1 MWKKTGAWFFK
12 GIPKYELPQ
21 RAPTNRSSMRELRT
35 RPERTPKMCMKVD
48 DSSSDDDEDTTSYN
62 RNSFC
67 RSYASPGKAH
77 ESMFLNRFEN
87 LRIQSLAS
95 SSAPNVGGDH
105 DNFVYRKLSPL
116 SMFSRQTSSSC
127 DTNTTNPSND
137 WDMETATGYNNSQT
151 KRENGIGPTSA
162 TSLVRCGSVSST
174 YSMSETSSANSSIL
188 CSTVGASQVCREPPL
203 GWLELSLLYSEA
215 DHTLDCSLLRARDL
229 PAMDIATLADP
240 YCKLNI
246 ITEYGTPKQKKW
258 TQTKTVHKTRSPEFN
273 ETVRF
278 FGVEPEELSMSTLY
292 VVILDEDKYGSDFL
306 GAAKIQLRPV
316 SAVHR
321 LLRFTKCRTMFI
333 YILQIYSP
341 GAHRMS
347 VPLCSEDQYCIEASS
362 AGHAC
367 GSILLG
373 LSYNTKKRSLVVQ
386 IKRCTNL
393 MAKDNNGFS
402 DPFVK
407 LQVFSQLSVRHI
419 NENSFCIRFSVKS
432 NRIRTEIRSRRP
444 T

>member
-35 RPERTPKMCMKVD
+35 RPERPPKLCMKVD
-48 DSSSDDDEDTTSYN
+48 DSSSDDDEDATGYSN

-87 LRIQSLAS
+87 LRIHSSTS
-95 SSAPNVGGDH
+95 SSVPNVGGDH

-127 DTNTTNPSND
+127 DTNTTNASND
-137 WDMETATGYNNSQT
+137 WDMDSSIAYNNSQT
-151 KRENGIGPTSA
+151 KRENGIGPANA
-162 TSLVRCGSVSST
+162 TSLVRCGSVSSS

-188 CSTVGASQVCREPPL
+188 CSTVGAHQICREPPL
-203 GWLELSLLYSEA
+203 GWLELSLLYSES

-306 GAAKIQLRPV
+306 GTAKIQLGPV
-316 SAVHR
+316 SFVQPLRIRLQTAVHR
-321 LLRFTKCRTMFI
+321 LIVHCCFRRFIRQERIGCRCHFVLKTNIALKRAQRDMRTDPFCSDCRTT
-333 YILQIYSP
+333 P
-341 GAHRMS
+341 R
-347 VPLCSEDQYCIEASS
+347 
-362 AGHAC
+362 
-367 GSILLG
+367 
-373 LSYNTKKRSLVVQ
+373 
-386 IKRCTNL
+386 
-393 MAKDNNGFS
+393 
-402 DPFVK
+402 
-407 LQVFSQLSVRHI
+407 SVRWL
-419 NENSFCIRFSVKS
+419 FKS
-432 NRIRTEIRSRRP
+432 NDAQI
-444 T
+444 